1 MAISFIRLC
10 VTIYAYLFGFEAFVL
25 SPIKTPNIL
34 SKYFFP
40 KSNRRIAAILIEN
53 NRNKIS
59 NTLGHSFVRY
69 SLATTGGLYGDSFDE
84 DFAESISKPIPQWY
98 KDSNGEREKILKEVE
113 QNRERIIQEFKAKY
127 EVTEEQKAK
136 EREERWAKLQARSKK
151 EKKAN
156 WLDKVKSIVSSSSSI
171 EDRKLKEEELALQED
186 AITTK
191 EKWEKFWVEE
201 EKQTG
206 FYLPGFFEVF
216 PELQL
221 KWPKWTQR
229 KDGSAIDCK
238 TDADCPF
245 PQACCN
251 HPIIPGQQFCCTGWG
266 QRIMVPAYARQE
278 ISSSPLEDASRQNSP
293 GTSDGKSWNG
303 CDTSHGGSGG
313 GSSGSSVT
321 FVM

>member
-1 MAISFIRLC
+1 M
-10 VTIYAYLFGFEAFVL
+10 
-25 SPIKTPNIL
+25 KTTNMG
-34 SKYFFP
+34 SKYFSN
-40 KSNRRIAAILIEN
+40 KSNG
-53 NRNKIS
+53 RNQIS
-59 NTLGHSFVRY
+59 NTLGQSFVRY

-98 KDSNGEREKILKEVE
+98 KDSNGEREKIIKEVE
-113 QNRERIIQEFKAKY
+113 KNRERIIQEYKAKY

-136 EREERWAKLQARSKK
+136 EMEERWAKIQARSKK
-151 EKKAN
+151 QKKSN
-156 WLDKVKSIVSSSSSI
+156 WLEKVKSIVTSSSI
-171 EDRKLKEEELALQED
+171 EDSKLKEEEELALQMD
-186 AITTK
+186 ATTTK

-221 KWPKWTQR
+221 KWPNWSQR
-229 KDGSAIDCK
+229 KDGSAIECE

-266 QRIMVPAYARQE
+266 RRIMVPAYARQE
-278 ISSSPLEDASRQNSP
+278 ISSSLLEDSSRQNSP
-293 GTSDGKSWNG
+293 GTTDGKSWIG
-303 CDTSHGGSGG
+303 CERGGSGSWSAEG
-313 GSSGSSVT
+313 VAALK
-321 FVM
+321 M